1 MPSPPEADVLI
12 AVAVVLTSDE
22 LIPMRRANVKL
33 CSRASVTFT
42 FGFGSFVFDRL
53 QSSIGPAH
61 PTFVMRISTRGAS
74 GHFDAIT
81 TNRGERSSAATC
93 TVEAFDIYGNTVGTK
108 VFDLGR
114 LAPGNPLEWRGHVRV
129 SARVERMSIGCR

>member
-1 MPSPPEADVLI
+1 MQAPTSSAPPAAPLGGRIRLGDYLWRRKLLI
-12 AVAVVLTSDE
+12 AGVVVA
-22 LIPMRRANVKL
+22 A
-33 CSRASVTFT
+33 T

-74 GHFDAIT
+74 GNFDAVT
-81 TNRGERSSAATC
+81 TNRGERSAAATC
-93 TVEAFDIYGNTVGTK
+93 TVEAFDIYGNTVGAK

-114 LAPGNPLEWRGHVRV
+114 LAPGEPLEWRGRVRV